1 MSTTRKTP
9 LLQTLRNKGR
19 FYRDIRYLVV
29 IKVEAKF
36 RELYLKVC
44 ANLALKKWK
53 YCLSCT

>member
-1 MSTTRKTP
+1 MSTTLKTP
-9 LLQTLRNKGR
+9 LLQTFRNRGR
-19 FYRDIRYLVV
+19 CYRDIRYLVV
-29 IKVEAKF
+29 IKVETKF